1 MKTLFLKFIFVVANL
16 ISFIM
21 VETAVAATDTNPQLL
36 LKSYVAQAKKENP
49 SFKEFAALRGEQFYH
64 AERVHSKGDKVSCMT
79 CHTANPKNIGK
90 TRAHKEIQPMA
101 ISLNSERFSDT
112 EKVEKWFK
120 RNCQDVL
127 ERACSAQEKGDFIAY
142 LLSVK

>member
-1 MKTLFLKFIFVVANL
+1 MNSLLLKIIFVATSLVN
-16 ISFIM
+16 FI
-21 VETAVAATDTNPQLL
+21 VIDIAVAATDTNPQLL
-36 LKSYVAQAKKENP
+36 LKSYAAQAKKENP
-49 SFKEFAALRGEQFYH
+49 SFKEFTVLRGEQFYH
-64 AERVHSKGDKVSCMT
+64 AERVHSEGDKVSCMT
-79 CHTANPKNIGK
+79 CHTTNPKNIGK

-101 ISLNSERFSDT
+101 VSLNTERFSDT